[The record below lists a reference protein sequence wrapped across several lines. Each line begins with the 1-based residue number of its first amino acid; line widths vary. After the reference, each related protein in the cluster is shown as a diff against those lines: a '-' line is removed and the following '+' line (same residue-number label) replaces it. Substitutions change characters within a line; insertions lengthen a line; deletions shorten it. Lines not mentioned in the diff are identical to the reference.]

1 MLPVSLTKP
10 PKARQGKQPGEAV
23 GLQEGGRRG
32 SLQEPGRVHE
42 DQRGQEGAGVG
53 LAPRST
59 SDGGLEQAADRY
71 LDTNVKNT
79 LMVSTYTGDSK

>member
-1 MLPVSLTKP
+1 M
-10 PKARQGKQPGEAV
+10 
-23 GLQEGGRRG
+23 
-32 SLQEPGRVHE
+32 QEPGRVHE